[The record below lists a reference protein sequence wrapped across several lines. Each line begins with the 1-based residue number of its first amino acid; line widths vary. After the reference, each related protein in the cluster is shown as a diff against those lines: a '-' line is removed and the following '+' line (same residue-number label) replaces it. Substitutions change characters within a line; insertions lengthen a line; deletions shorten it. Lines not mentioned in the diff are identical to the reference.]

1 MIEADLS
8 LLICGSPLRAA
19 TAKTAKPAT
28 KPASKAKKPL
38 TNGVSSAK
46 ASAVKPSKAAS
57 TANDGAKRG
66 QKRAKEIEEE
76 EDELD
81 EEQDTAAPL
90 PDVKKR
96 SAKARAASSEPVGD
110 VEMADGTARPTKRT
124 RRAPTPAGPINS
136 VPRPI
141 QPVHADDI
149 TQGVAVEVSTG
160 TSSTSGKGAVL
171 PRKLFVWGSGDAGQ
185 FGVGPPEDDKPNKL
199 NKPKPFG
206 NKEISMQIDDGDLGE
221 GGIQIIVG
229 GGMHSVMI
237 DGLGRI
243 LTSGA
248 EDYGTLGRKHRGA
261 AGDAEEGTV
270 EKYRA
275 TRIASADAA
284 GAALDDQGRLR
295 SWGYFKDGEGRVC
308 FADTDAPGYNREQWY
323 PIALPG
329 IENEHFAAVA
339 AGENHFLAL
348 TLVGKVYSWGTNTC
362 YQLGRSSNPRRVSQK
377 FKGEAP
383 KDCDLTPTPITGL
396 AECKRIFCGLTNGFA
411 VEKSGKVVGWGLNT
425 KGQTG
430 TGLKAAK
437 VATPHAIAALS
448 PVRHNG
454 ADGGCRSSEATS
466 TPPSCFPTARC
477 TSAATAT
484 RASSAYLRDMRLSRV
499 PHRPT
504 PWLVREPTLVPFP
517 APPSWAPESTKTKDG
532 KTKIV
537 ALSAGMRFTL
547 ALAADGTLYSWGT
560 TSDDALGHPAD
571 DVGGDQSKDTPT
583 AIAHAWP
590 AGRLAHY
597 GRLHRGPA
605 LVGDRRQ
612 AASGRLRGRSIRFND
627 VPDVEDPAFWLQM
640 PDAQHMSLTSEAGQS
655 QSELGSTTRIFCDKR
670 PDRAGFRRRPPPK
683 ARIALRD
690 AGRIRG
696 FSAGSE
702 HELHLLLCWQ
712 LDQSQDGALGS
723 PDAISEK
730 SLAPIGVNF
739 AREGAPSLPGLI
751 SAASAHARSRPAA
764 AQLFQNL
771 GPTSPHSQFISALCP
786 IVLPEG
792 RALLPAAPGP
802 TAYPPKR
809 SSLSRIRVA
818 HPPTFTSYICHRSI
832 VVITATPSSQLGT
845 KQSTRPHRHLRRR
858 AASPILH
865 HYVVI
870 EIHPA
875 PSGSTG
881 TVQRLGLPPA
891 SRSDDRC
898 TFRPPTP
905 LFAATVH
912 GPIVQYVVLV
922 LISCGVGIA
931 KEAQDVRLRGGL
943 QGQAAVAGHQR
954 DAREP
959 QVPARM
965 PTARQRGGQ
974 PVSRRCGQ
982 GRHYARVCAAAPVH
996 PLGVQAAQGQGGS
1009 ECARHLDDQGRRGEG
1024 RQDLD
1029 LCRCDPG
1036 SARHLVFGAV
1046 RCQHRHEVAQDK
1058 FSETTIGHRA
1068 DAKGRENAEL
1078 FFKLFDTPTFKVGI
1092 IEDVAGVSLCGALKN
1107 VVAIAAGFTDG
1118 LGWGDNA
1125 KAAVMRIGLME
1136 MKRFSEEFFDGV
1148 KPETFTETSA
1158 GVADLI
1164 TTCLGGRNRKCAEA
1178 FVKTGKPFDQLE
1190 KELAQRAEASGHRN
1204 GARGARNSSP
1214 PAARWDDYP
1223 LFKAVYSIAY
1233 EGIDA
1238 HDLTSR
1244 L

>member
-1 MIEADLS
+1 M
-8 LLICGSPLRAA
+8 LLRSRLTRHCEIRGSSREAA

-38 TNGVSSAK
+38 ANGVASAK
-46 ASAVKPSKAAS
+46 ASAAKPSKAAS
-57 TANDGAKRG
+57 TADDSAKRG
-66 QKRAKEIEEE
+66 QKRAKEVEEE

-96 SAKARAASSEPVGD
+96 SAKARAASTEPIGD

-221 GGIQIIVG
+221 GGIQVIVG

-261 AGDAEEGTV
+261 AGDAEESYFNFAPVEGISPSGRGINPIDGKEGAV

-454 ADGGCRSSEATS
+454 AEVVQIVGGNFHTAFLLSNGEVYICGDSDEGKLGLPADHAALKGATS
-466 TPPSCFPTARC
+466 SNP
-477 TSAATAT
+477 
-484 RASSAYLRDMRLSRV
+484 V
-499 PHRPT
+499 V
-504 PWLVREPTLVPFP
+504 VREPTLVPFP
-517 APPSWAPESTKTKDG
+517 APPSWAPESSKTKDG

-583 AIAHAWP
+583 AIAMPGQPGAW
-590 AGRLAHY
+590 RIM
-597 GRLHRGPA
+597 
-605 LVGDRRQ
+605 
-612 AASGRLRGRSIRFND
+612 AAS
-627 VPDVEDPAFWLQM
+627 
-640 PDAQHMSLTSEAGQS
+640 TAGQ
-655 QSELGSTTRIFCDKR
+655 
-670 PDRAGFRRRPPPK
+670 
-683 ARIALRD
+683 
-690 AGRIRG
+690 
-696 FSAGSE
+696 
-702 HELHLLLCWQ
+702 H
-712 LDQSQDGALGS
+712 
-723 PDAISEK
+723 
-730 SLAPIGVNF
+730 SLA
-739 AREGAPSLPGLI
+739 
-751 SAASAHARSRPAA
+751 
-764 AQLFQNL
+764 
-771 GPTSPHSQFISALCP
+771 
-786 IVLPEG
+786 
-792 RALLPAAPGP
+792 
-802 TAYPPKR
+802 
-809 SSLSRIRVA
+809 
-818 HPPTFTSYICHRSI
+818 
-832 VVITATPSSQLGT
+832 
-845 KQSTRPHRHLRRR
+845 
-858 AASPILH
+858 
-865 HYVVI
+865 
-870 EIHPA
+870 
-875 PSGSTG
+875 
-881 TVQRLGLPPA
+881 
-891 SRSDDRC
+891 
-898 TFRPPTP
+898 
-905 LFAATVH
+905 
-912 GPIVQYVVLV
+912 
-922 LISCGVGIA
+922 IA
-931 KEAQDVRLRGGL
+931 
-943 QGQAAVAGHQR
+943 
-954 DAREP
+954 
-959 QVPARM
+959 
-965 PTARQRGGQ
+965 
-974 PVSRRCGQ
+974 
-982 GRHYARVCAAAPVH
+982 
-996 PLGVQAAQGQGGS
+996 
-1009 ECARHLDDQGRRGEG
+1009 
-1024 RQDLD
+1024 
-1029 LCRCDPG
+1029 
-1036 SARHLVFGAV
+1036 
-1046 RCQHRHEVAQDK
+1046 
-1058 FSETTIGHRA
+1058 
-1068 DAKGRENAEL
+1068 
-1078 FFKLFDTPTFKVGI
+1078 
-1092 IEDVAGVSLCGALKN
+1092 
-1107 VVAIAAGFTDG
+1107 
-1118 LGWGDNA
+1118 
-1125 KAAVMRIGLME
+1125 
-1136 MKRFSEEFFDGV
+1136 V
-1148 KPETFTETSA
+1148 KP
-1158 GVADLI
+1158 
-1164 TTCLGGRNRKCAEA
+1164 
-1178 FVKTGKPFDQLE
+1178 PQ
-1190 KELAQRAEASGHRN
+1190 
-1204 GARGARNSSP
+1204 
-1214 PAARWDDYP
+1214 DD
-1223 LFKAVYSIAY
+1223 
-1233 EGIDA
+1233 
-1238 HDLTSR
+1238 
-1244 L
+1244 